1 MEAGRSKATP
11 GRLPWL
17 EGRRDTIGG
26 VTPTRSWCAAAALV
40 LLGCGGGAPRDPHD
54 GPRGHDPSAPPE
66 YADDRPARRADDP
79 WSIEAQLPRSGD
91 PARPNVKV
99 EVQVVDVVSR
109 QGLRVRASLAGRVVR
124 GVVDLR
130 AGLSAGG
137 GSSRARSRTSTFVV
151 VQAGREAEVALSQE
165 SRWLVGPYQALWVHV
180 VRAGPDG
187 AEVDV
192 APVSPTARPG
202 EAAALATRVFV
213 RPGEAVLLGGVSEER
228 QGESRGLGR
237 HDEASERRELVALLL
252 VDVLG

>member
-1 MEAGRSKATP
+1 M
-11 GRLPWL
+11 
-17 EGRRDTIGG
+17 RRAL
-26 VTPTRSWCAAAALV
+26 VVLV
-40 LLGCGGGAPRDPHD
+40 LLTACGGGAPRDPND

-66 YADDRPARRADDP
+66 YAEDRPAPRPQDDP

-91 PARPNVKV
+91 PERPNVKV
-99 EVQVVDVVSR
+99 EVQVLDVVSR
-109 QGLRVRASLAGRVVR
+109 ERLRVRASLAGRVVR

-151 VQAGREAEVALSQE
+151 VQAGREAEVALTQE
-165 SRWLVGPYQALWVHV
+165 SRWLVGPYQALWVRV

-202 EAAALATRVFV
+202 EHAALATRVFV
-213 RPGEAVLLGGVSEER
+213 RPGEAVLLGGVSEDR
-228 QGESRGLGR
+228 QAESRGVGR
-237 HDEASERRELVALLL
+237 HDEAGERRDLVALLL